1 MDIFAQVVF
10 VKETN
15 DRNAINMLA
24 KYHIWNENYV
34 NMRMNYNPK
43 KPMSIMFLRV
53 FKLDA
58 PISIHTKDEWIG
70 CKSWIPVN
78 VDAVDSSSGS
88 SSPVIDDLQF
98 DSIASEVKEV
108 LSIAA

>member
-1 MDIFAQVVF
+1 M
-10 VKETN
+10 
-15 DRNAINMLA
+15 
-24 KYHIWNENYV
+24 
-34 NMRMNYNPK
+34 
-43 KPMSIMFLRV
+43 
-53 FKLDA
+53 
-58 PISIHTKDEWIG
+58 G